1 MEKLDRARKF
11 FSEAKVELKKVV
23 WPSKRQTMLST
34 RVVVIFVIL
43 ISIFLGVVDFV
54 LSRLV
59 KLILS

>member
-1 MEKLDRARKF
+1 MEKLNRARKF
-11 FSEAKVELKKVV
+11 LSEARVELKKVV
-23 WPSKRQTMLST
+23 WPTKRQTMLST

-43 ISIFLGVVDFV
+43 ISVFLGVVDFV

>member
-23 WPSKRQTMLST
+23 WPTKHQTMLST
-34 RVVVIFVIL
+34 RVVVIFVIM

>member
-1 MEKLDRARKF
+1 MEKLDRAKKF
-11 FSEAKVELKKVV
+11 LAEARLELKKVV

-43 ISIFLGVVDFV
+43 ISVFLGVVDFV

>member
-1 MEKLDRARKF
+1 MEKIDRARKF

>member
-11 FSEAKVELKKVV
+11 FSEAKLELKKVV

>member
-34 RVVVIFVIL
+34 RVVVIFVVL

>member
-1 MEKLDRARKF
+1 MEKLDRAKKF
-11 FSEAKVELKKVV
+11 FSEAKLELKKVV
-23 WPSKRQTMLST
+23 WPTKQQTMVST
-34 RVVVIFVIL
+34 RVVVIFVVL

>member
-11 FSEAKVELKKVV
+11 FSEAKLELKKVV
-23 WPSKRQTMLST
+23 WPTKQQTMVST
-34 RVVVIFVIL
+34 RVVVIFVVL